1 MLSHVQLFVTPWTAA
16 RQAPLSFTVSQSL
29 LRFISTESVMLS
41 DYLILCCLHLLLP
54 TIFPS
59 IRVFSNKLVLCTS
72 WAKYWSSS
80 FSTSPSNE
88 YSGLISFR
96 IDWFDLLA
104 VQGTLNSLDQHHTSK
119 ASIHWYS
126 TFFMVKLSHRYM
138 TTGIYNL

>member
-1 MLSHVQLFVTPWTAA
+1 MIPWTAA
-16 RQAPLSFTVSQSL
+16 CQSPLSFIISQSL

-88 YSGLISFR
+88 YSGLISLR

-104 VQGTLNSLDQHHTSK
+104 IQGTLKNLLQPQFKSINSSAFSFLYSPTLTS
-119 ASIHWYS
+119 
-126 TFFMVKLSHRYM
+126 VM
-138 TTGIYNL
+138 TTGKTTALTRWTLVSK

>member
-1 MLSHVQLFVTPWTAA
+1 MIPWTAA
-16 RQAPLSFTVSQSL
+16 CQSPLSFIISQSL

-88 YSGLISFR
+88 YSGLISIK

-104 VQGTLNSLDQHHTSK
+104 VQRTLKSLQYHNSK
-119 ASIHWYS
+119 ASGLRHSAFFIVQLSTSIHDYWRNHS
-126 TFFMVKLSHRYM
+126 FD
-138 TTGIYNL
+138 